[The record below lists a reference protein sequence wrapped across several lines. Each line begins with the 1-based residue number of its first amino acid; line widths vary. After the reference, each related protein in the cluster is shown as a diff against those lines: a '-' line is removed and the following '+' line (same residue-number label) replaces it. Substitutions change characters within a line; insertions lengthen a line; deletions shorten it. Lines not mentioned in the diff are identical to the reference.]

1 MNNSDLA
8 FDHVRSTLTG
18 ECFTVGPGGDACL
31 QCTTPPEGGFFA
43 FIDRSLLIIAK
54 QMVVC

>member
-18 ECFTVGPGGDACL
+18 ECFTVGPWGDACL
-31 QCTTPPEGGFFA
+31 QCFH
-43 FIDRSLLIIAK
+43 RSLTADHCRADGRVLIPCPV
-54 QMVVC
+54 Q

>member
-8 FDHVRSTLTG
+8 FDLERSPLTG
-18 ECFTVGPGGDACL
+18 ECFTVGPGVMPASNVL
-31 QCTTPPEGGFFA
+31 LHRKENPFV

>member
-8 FDHVRSTLTG
+8 FDPLRSTLTG
-18 ECFTVGPGGDACL
+18 ECFTVGPGVMPVSNVL
-31 QCTTPPEGGFFA
+31 HRKENPFV
-43 FIDRSLLIIAK
+43 FIDRSMLIIAK